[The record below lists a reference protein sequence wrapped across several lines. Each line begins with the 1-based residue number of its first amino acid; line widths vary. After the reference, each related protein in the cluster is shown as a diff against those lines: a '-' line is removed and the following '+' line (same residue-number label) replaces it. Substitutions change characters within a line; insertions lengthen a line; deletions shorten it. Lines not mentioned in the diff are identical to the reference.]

1 MNEPVEPDLELA
13 REVSHSAAPTVT
25 RNQIIKW
32 AVVLVLALI
41 GLYVVWPG
49 LVEIFSAWPELVTL
63 DVAWMGVALAA
74 EVTSVVLGVL
84 LVAEALP
91 SHGSFFVVTTSQL
104 ASNALGRVVP
114 GGAAGGA
121 LQFQMLSKGGIDPT
135 RAVTGL
141 ATVNLL
147 ITAVP
152 FALPLLAIPVVFGD
166 GGIEPRLEQAAWLG
180 LIAFVVLF
188 ALGIFLAATETPLR
202 WAAALGQDVRNRV
215 LRKREPMQGLPDK
228 VIRERNLVR
237 GTLGKR
243 WWAALGTALGRSIFD
258 YAALL
263 ACLAAVGAHPRPSLV
278 LLAYVAGTVLALI
291 PITPGGLGFVETGL
305 VAMLKLAGVP
315 GPEAVLAALTYRLIS
330 FWLPLPVGGVAYL
343 LFSRRYERSRQAE
356 QSG

>member
-104 ASNALGRVVP
+104 ASNALGRVIP

-215 LRKREPMQGLPDK
+215 LRKREPMRGLPDK

-237 GTLGKR
+237 GT
-243 WWAALGTALGRSIFD
+243 
-258 YAALL
+258 
-263 ACLAAVGAHPRPSLV
+263 
-278 LLAYVAGTVLALI
+278 
-291 PITPGGLGFVETGL
+291 
-305 VAMLKLAGVP
+305 
-315 GPEAVLAALTYRLIS
+315 
-330 FWLPLPVGGVAYL
+330 PVGGVAYL
-343 LFSRRYERSRQAE
+343 LFSRRYGRDPGGGE
-356 QSG
+356 GI